1 METSDIRVLL
11 ADDHVLVRAGLR
23 VLLQS
28 LGGIQVVAEAGS
40 GDEAIEATQR
50 HQPDVVLMDI
60 AMPGLN
66 GLDAAVRILKQS
78 PHIHL
83 IILSMY
89 TNEDYVRQA
98 LSVGV
103 SGYLQK
109 GADPAELELAIKAVM
124 RNEVYLTPA
133 VSKQLVQ
140 EYLHGGN
147 KPVAVHELTPRQR
160 EILKLEDFPTCRF
173 HQDSRHARRPL
184 RAKSGRSRHPF
195 PALRPLCGLQTRQV
209 QSFVDRK
216 AAAIG
221 QTSPSGQISCRGT
234 RPASA

>member
-66 GLDAAVRILKQS
+66 GLDAAVKILKQS

-160 EILKLEDFPTCRF
+160 EILQLIAEGHSTKDMAQRLSLSVKTIESHRMEIMNRLGIHDVAGLVRYAIRIGLITT
-173 HQDSRHARRPL
+173 DS
-184 RAKSGRSRHPF
+184 
-195 PALRPLCGLQTRQV
+195 
-209 QSFVDRK
+209 
-216 AAAIG
+216 
-221 QTSPSGQISCRGT
+221 
-234 RPASA
+234 

>member
-50 HQPDVVLMDI
+50 HQPDVILMDI

-160 EILKLEDFPTCRF
+160 EILQLIAEGHSTKDMAQRLSLSVKTIESHRMEIMNRLGIHDVAGLVRYAIRIGLITT
-173 HQDSRHARRPL
+173 DS
-184 RAKSGRSRHPF
+184 
-195 PALRPLCGLQTRQV
+195 
-209 QSFVDRK
+209 
-216 AAAIG
+216 
-221 QTSPSGQISCRGT
+221 
-234 RPASA
+234 

>member
-160 EILKLEDFPTCRF
+160 EILQLIAEGHSTKDMAQRLSLSVKTIESHRMEIMNRLGIHDVAGLVRYAIRIGLITT
-173 HQDSRHARRPL
+173 DS
-184 RAKSGRSRHPF
+184 
-195 PALRPLCGLQTRQV
+195 
-209 QSFVDRK
+209 
-216 AAAIG
+216 
-221 QTSPSGQISCRGT
+221 
-234 RPASA
+234 